1 MCEIKVIEDVKVS
14 KFKFKTS
21 LFPGGVQSVHEVM
34 FIVSQSMYMS
44 GELVPKETCFPTF
57 RRVENFR
64 KASCLTLMTRIAF
77 HLAENFAFEVVAA
90 WNESCGH
97 GFGRLL

>member
-1 MCEIKVIEDVKVS
+1 MCEIKVIEDVKVQVQD
-14 KFKFKTS
+14 KP
-21 LFPGGVQSVHEVM
+21 FPRGSPRGHVH
-34 FIVSQSMYMS
+34 IVSQSMYMS